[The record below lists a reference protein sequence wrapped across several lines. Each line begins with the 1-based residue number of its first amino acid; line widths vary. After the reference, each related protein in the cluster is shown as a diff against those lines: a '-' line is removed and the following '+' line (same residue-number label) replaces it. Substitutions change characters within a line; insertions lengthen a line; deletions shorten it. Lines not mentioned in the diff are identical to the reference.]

1 MSVPSN
7 DDAVTVPADGPE
19 ELEPMSFGR
28 RTARVLAVLVMLA
41 IAALW
46 SYTLW
51 GPTKKT
57 PPGVLADSSY
67 ALTAQGICTTAATA
81 LDALP
86 PAYSAPD
93 ATSRAE
99 VIAQANGSLRTMLA
113 DLRANAPAATSGND
127 GRMIDEWLTD
137 WNTYMGDR
145 ERYVTALEADSTARF
160 YVTEKTKG
168 QQITKPID
176 FFATYN
182 DMTNCVTPGDL
193 G

>member
-1 MSVPSN
+1 MAATEVEPV
-7 DDAVTVPADGPE
+7 D

-28 RTARVLAVLVMLA
+28 RTARVLAVLVMLC

-46 SYTLW
+46 AYTLW

-57 PPGVLADSSY
+57 PPGVLADSSF
-67 ALTAQGICTTAATA
+67 AVSAQEICTRAAAT

-86 PAYSAPD
+86 PAYSAAD
-93 ATSRAE
+93 AADRAG
-99 VIAQANGSLRTMLA
+99 VIA
-113 DLRANAPAATSGND
+113 RANTALTEMLDQLHAIAPPAASGND

-137 WNTYMGDR
+137 WGTYMSDR
-145 ERYVTALEADSTARF
+145 QRYVTALNDDPTARF

-182 DMTNCVTPGDL
+182 DMPNCVTPGDL